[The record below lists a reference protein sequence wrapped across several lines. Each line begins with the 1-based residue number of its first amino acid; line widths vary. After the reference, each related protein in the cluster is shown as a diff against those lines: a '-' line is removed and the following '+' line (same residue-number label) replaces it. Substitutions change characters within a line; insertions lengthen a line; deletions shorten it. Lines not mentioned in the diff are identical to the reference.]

1 VNTDKKNVQNILV
14 LKWGALGDLVASTSA
29 IKTLR
34 DNYPSA
40 HITLLTNHLMEQLL
54 PAGFIVDELV
64 FLHTHGTH
72 VQDSLFRQ
80 IKILRYLRRKKF
92 DIAVNL
98 RWTSERSAVMTY
110 LTGAKVRVSSGPKD
124 AERLYTIPLQHPVG
138 PYHEIHRHLDIVKA
152 LGCTVY
158 DEAPIVCITEQQ
170 HKRAGQFFA
179 ENNLTQNTTVCIH
192 PGASKPVR
200 AWLPERYAEI
210 GKRFAERYNA
220 KILLTYG
227 KGEEQLVENVATMI
241 GKNAVIGQSP
251 TIGDLAALIQHCKLF
266 LSNCTGPMNVAVAA
280 RTPVVALLGS
290 SDPTDWGAY
299 GSMHVNIKSPI
310 VLPHYTD
317 EQEREAFDAITIERV
332 WETMSKRWEELSKK

>member
-1 VNTDKKNVQNILV
+1 MNINNQNVRNIV
-14 LKWGALGDLVASTSA
+14 ILKWGALGDLVASTSA
-29 IKTLR
+29 IKALR
-34 DNYPSA
+34 DNFPDA

-72 VQDSLFRQ
+72 VLDSFFRQ
-80 IKILRYLRRKKF
+80 LQTILNLRRKKF

-110 LTGAKVRVSSGPKD
+110 LTGAKIRVSSGPKD
-124 AERLYTIPLQHPVG
+124 AWRLYTIPLQHPIG

-152 LGCTVY
+152 LGCTVF
-158 DEAPIVCITEQQ
+158 DETPILCITDQQ
-170 HKRAGQFFA
+170 DKRAQQFFA
-179 ENNLTQNTTVCIH
+179 ENNLLKEKTLCLH

-210 GKRFAERYNA
+210 GKRLTERYDA

-227 KGEEQLVENVATMI
+227 KGEEQLVQQVAAMI
-241 GKNAVIGQSP
+241 GKSAIIGQSP
-251 TIGDLAALIQHCKLF
+251 TIGDLAALIRHSKLF

-290 SDPTDWGAY
+290 SDPIDWGAY
-299 GSMHVNIKSPI
+299 GTMHINIKSPI

-317 EQEREAFDAITIERV
+317 EQERQAYDAITIERV
-332 WETMSKRWEELSKK
+332 WETISTRWEALRND

>member
-1 VNTDKKNVQNILV
+1 MNTNKQHVRNILV

-29 IKTLR
+29 IKALR
-34 DNYPSA
+34 DNYPDA
-40 HITLLTNHLMEQLL
+40 HITLLTNHLMEQIC

-64 FLHTHGTH
+64 FLNTRSTH
-72 VQDSLFRQ
+72 VQDSLLRQ
-80 IKILRYLRRKKF
+80 LKTMWYLRRKKF

-110 LTGAKVRVSSGPKD
+110 LTGAKIRVSSGPKD
-124 AERLYTIPLQHPVG
+124 ALRLYTMPLQHPIG
-138 PYHEIHRHLDIVKA
+138 PYHEIHRHLDIIKA

-158 DEAPIVCITEQQ
+158 DEIPVVCITEEQQ
-170 HKRAGQFFA
+170 KRVDIFFA
-179 ENNLTQNTTVCIH
+179 ESDLKKENTLCIH
-192 PGASKPVR
+192 PGASRPVR

-210 GKRFAERYNA
+210 GKRFVERYNA

-227 KGEEQLVENVATMI
+227 KGEEQLVQHIAAAI
-241 GKNAVIGQSP
+241 GTNAVIGHSP

-290 SDPTDWGAY
+290 SDPIDWGAY
-299 GSMHVNIKSPI
+299 GSMHVNIKSPL

-317 EQEREAFDAITIERV
+317 EQERAAFDAITIERV
-332 WETMSKRWEELSKK
+332 WETMAKRWEELSSH